1 MNAGATHD
9 RASNRRTRQWSALR
23 FQHVGKVFADSRG
36 GQYAATRD
44 VNVSVRRG
52 DFYCLLGPSGCGKS
66 TLLGMVAGFDPPTSG
81 EIVFVGDDAGVEWT
95 SPIFAAGVDRS
106 MIFQDAA
113 EALFPWLDVEENVL
127 FGPRLRSARNRG
139 CKRNAAHYLK
149 MVGLHDHA
157 QKFPF
162 ELSGG
167 MKQRVQIARA
177 LIMEPDI
184 LLMDEPFAALDAITK
199 RSLQV
204 EVSRI
209 WQETGK
215 TIIYVTHDIVEAL
228 ILGTRVAVMTAGPG
242 ATIKRE
248 LEVDLP
254 RPRRTTDIAFVELVK
269 VLEDLLH
276 EEVHGRAGES
286 SRETRRSIA

>member
-1 MNAGATHD
+1 MAPVGAAIEK
-9 RASNRRTRQWSALR
+9 RAAWKRLQ
-23 FQHVGKVFADSRG
+23 FQGVGKVFLDSRG
-36 GQYAATRD
+36 SDYAATRD
-44 VNVSVRRG
+44 ITISIDRG

-66 TLLGMVAGFDPPTSG
+66 TLLGMVAGFEPPTSG
-81 EIVFVGDDAGVEWT
+81 RIFFSGADDRKDSIRPIV
-95 SPIFAAGVDRS
+95 AAGVDRS

-113 EALFPWLDVEENVL
+113 EALFPWLNVEENVR
-127 FGPRLRSARNRG
+127 FGPRLRSARKQDYKENVQR
-139 CKRNAAHYLK
+139 YLR

-157 QKFPF
+157 HKFPF

-177 LIMEPDI
+177 LVMEPDI

-199 RSLQV
+199 RLLQI

-228 ILGTRVAVMTAGPG
+228 LLGTRVAVMTAGPG

-248 LEVDLP
+248 LAVDLP
-254 RPRRTTDIAFVELVK
+254 RPRHTTDVAFVEFTK

-276 EEVHGRAGES
+276 QEVHQDPAQGGVA
-286 SRETRRSIA
+286 

>member
-1 MNAGATHD
+1 MNPGKTHD
-9 RASNRRTRQWSALR
+9 SATKSRTREWSALQ
-23 FQHVGKVFADSRG
+23 FQGVGKVFADSRG

-44 VNVSVRRG
+44 INVSVRRG

-66 TLLGMVAGFDPPTSG
+66 TLLSMVAGFDPPTSG

-95 SPIFAAGVDRS
+95 IPIVAAGVDRS

-127 FGPRLRSARNRG
+127 FGPRLRAARAHDYASSAAR
-139 CKRNAAHYLK
+139 YLR
-149 MVGLHDHA
+149 MVGLQDHGH
-157 QKFPF
+157 KFPF

-177 LIMEPDI
+177 LIMEPEI

-199 RSLQV
+199 RLLQT
-204 EVSRI
+204 EMSRI

-215 TIIYVTHDIVEAL
+215 TVLYVTHDIVEAL
-228 ILGTRVAVMTAGPG
+228 ILGTRVAVMTSGPE
-242 ATIKRE
+242 ARIKHE
-248 LEVDLP
+248 LTVDLP
-254 RPRRTTDIAFVELVK
+254 RPRRTTDIQFVELVK
-269 VLEDLLH
+269 VLEDMLLQ
-276 EEVHGRAGES
+276 EVHKA
-286 SRETRRSIA
+286 RRTEGTFT

>member
-1 MNAGATHD
+1 MATQLDTAGAAAAPAAEPAW
-9 RASNRRTRQWSALR
+9 ASLE
-23 FQHVGKVFADSRG
+23 FQGVGKVFLDTRG
-36 GQYAATRD
+36 TQYVAARD
-44 VNVSVRRG
+44 INVSIHRG

-66 TLLGMVAGFDPPTSG
+66 TLLGMVAGFEPPSSG
-81 EIVFVGDDAGVEWT
+81 RIVFTGDERGKERTTPVV
-95 SPIFAAGVDRS
+95 SAGVDRS

-113 EALFPWLDVEENVL
+113 EALFPWLNVEENVL
-127 FGPRLRSARNRG
+127 FGPQLRNARNRDY
-139 CKRNAAHYLK
+139 KRNAARYLK
-149 MVGLHDHA
+149 MVGLQDHA
-157 QKFPF
+157 HKFPF

-199 RSLQV
+199 RLMQV

-248 LEVDLP
+248 LVVDLP
-254 RPRRTTDIAFVELVK
+254 RPRRTTDASFVERTK

-276 EEVHGRAGES
+276 EEVHRGGN
-286 SRETRRSIA
+286 REG

>member
-1 MNAGATHD
+1 MNSGATHD
-9 RASNRRTRQWSALR
+9 RAGKSRTREWSALQFR
-23 FQHVGKVFADSRG
+23 HVGKVFADSRG

-44 VNVSVRRG
+44 IDVSVRRG

-81 EIVFVGDDAGVEWT
+81 EIVFVGEDAGVEWT

-127 FGPRLRSARNRG
+127 FGPRLRAARARGSAG
-139 CKRNAAHYLK
+139 SAARYLH
-149 MVGLHDHA
+149 MVGLQDHGH
-157 QKFPF
+157 KFPF

-199 RSLQV
+199 RLLQT
-204 EVSRI
+204 EMSRI

-215 TIIYVTHDIVEAL
+215 TVLYVTHDIVEAL
-228 ILGTRVAVMTAGPG
+228 ILGTRIAVMTSGPE
-242 ATIKRE
+242 ATIRHE
-248 LEVDLP
+248 ITVDLP
-254 RPRRTTDIAFVELVK
+254 RPRRTTDAQFVELVK
-269 VLEDLLH
+269 ILEGMLL
-276 EEVHGRAGES
+276 EEVHKGRRAQG
-286 SRETRRSIA
+286 ALA

>member
-81 EIVFVGDDAGVEWT
+81 EIVFVGDNAGVEWT

-127 FGPRLRSARNRG
+127 FGPRLRAARARGYAGSATR
-139 CKRNAAHYLK
+139 YLH
-149 MVGLHDHA
+149 MVGLQDHGH
-157 QKFPF
+157 KFPF

-199 RSLQV
+199 RLLQT
-204 EVSRI
+204 EMSRI

-215 TIIYVTHDIVEAL
+215 TVLYVTHDIVEAL
-228 ILGTRVAVMTAGPG
+228 ILGTRIAVMTSGPE
-242 ATIKRE
+242 ATIRDE
-248 LEVDLP
+248 IVVDLP
-254 RPRRTTDIAFVELVK
+254 RPRRTTDAEFVELVK
-269 VLEDLLH
+269 ILEGMLL
-276 EEVHGRAGES
+276 EEVHKGRRAQGAL
-286 SRETRRSIA
+286 T

>member
-1 MNAGATHD
+1 MQAGTPTTAKATGH
-9 RASNRRTRQWSALR
+9 APWKSLR
-23 FQHVGKVFADSRG
+23 FQGVGKVFLDSRG
-36 GQYAATRD
+36 GYYSAARD
-44 VNVSVRRG
+44 ITVSIDRG

-66 TLLGMVAGFDPPTSG
+66 TLLGMVAGFEPPTSG
-81 EIVFVGDDAGVEWT
+81 RILFVSGDDGREAVI
-95 SPIFAAGVDRS
+95 PIVAAGVDRS
-106 MIFQDAA
+106 MIFQDAS
-113 EALFPWLDVEENVL
+113 EALFPWLNVEENVL
-127 FGPRLRSARNRG
+127 FGPRLRSRRNYDYR
-139 CKRNAAHYLK
+139 RNAAKYLA
-149 MVGLHDHA
+149 MVGLKDHA
-157 QKFPF
+157 HKFPF

-199 RSLQV
+199 RLLQV

-228 ILGTRVAVMTAGPG
+228 ILGTRVAVMTSGPA

-248 LEVDLP
+248 LAIDLP
-254 RPRRTTDIAFVELVK
+254 RPRKTTDPTFVEFTK

-276 EEVHGRAGES
+276 QEVQPPGIGGG
-286 SRETRRSIA
+286 TT